1 MVPATS
7 MLTTLLWIFPI
18 LAVSWRATPRRRL
31 CMLFIDAHNTAA
43 TGIYGNNNSGFADDK
58 RSMKITLDCWDDD
71 YEVGGVKGNLNYTK
85 YDLKKDDNTTV
96 KLTDKLQ
103 SLYVQSDGENYTGDN
118 IHKGYLCLDKQC
130 RAAEFRAACG

>member
-1 MVPATS
+1 MHA
-7 MLTTLLWIFPI
+7 
-18 LAVSWRATPRRRL
+18 
-31 CMLFIDAHNTAA
+31 FIDAHNTAA

-118 IHKGYLCLDKQC
+118 IHKVIY
-130 RAAEFRAACG
+130 AWISNAEQLNSVQRVAENMTDRNV